1 MWTRDR
7 RRDYA
12 RPMRQVK
19 TLERRRRAR
28 VVPLAAPRYDL
39 VLRGGR
45 VIDPAQG
52 LDGIYDVGIRDGK
65 IGAVL
70 PSIDASD
77 ALHSLDLRDRLVV
90 PGLIDT
96 HAHVYQH
103 VTGAFGMNPDLV
115 GIRSGVTTVCDQ
127 GGASPLTMQGFRKFI
142 VEPAT
147 TRVLSFVSNYLVGG
161 LVGHRYTELYGPH
174 GINVRETIDA
184 IEQNRDLVKGIKAHA
199 EVGGY
204 SRWGI
209 ETLKLAKEASRE
221 TKVPVYVH
229 LGRLWAEADGTRI
242 DPDVLVPEMV
252 PLLDP
257 GDVIAHPFT
266 KNTGAFVSR
275 EGTVHPL
282 IFEAVRHGVRIDV
295 GRGGHLSFTAAR
307 TVLDA
312 GIVPFTVGADVH
324 GYTIRRPDDGAWDGG
339 YFDERAARRREPA
352 RPIEPHAPARRLG
365 PHAPVRSIRPH
376 APVRS
381 IGGASVFSLIQ
392 VMNELLA
399 LGLQLPD
406 VIGMVTA
413 NAATMLGLSGE
424 IGTLAPGVAA
434 DVTVLARDV
443 GRWTLEDS
451 LGVQLTANER
461 LRPEFALKDGR
472 LHSSDSPL
480 LFESTKGVA

>member
-1 MWTRDR
+1 MLQRMRRNATRK
-7 RRDYA
+7 
-12 RPMRQVK
+12 PV
-19 TLERRRRAR
+19 
-28 VVPLAAPRYDL
+28 APRFDL

-52 LDGIYDVGIRDGK
+52 LDGVYDVGIRAGAIDAVRPA
-65 IGAVL
+65 IGADDTL
-70 PSIDASD
+70 H
-77 ALHSLDLRDRLVV
+77 ALDVSDRLVV

-96 HAHVYQH
+96 HAHVYEH

-115 GIRSGVTTVCDQ
+115 GIRSGVTTVVDQ
-127 GGASPLTMQGFRKFI
+127 GGASPLTLQGFRKFI
-142 VEPAT
+142 VEPAI
-147 TRVLSFVSNYLVGG
+147 TRVLAFVSNYLVGG

-174 GINVRETIDA
+174 GINVRETVAA
-184 IEQNRDLVKGIKAHA
+184 IEGNRDLVKGIKAHA

-209 ETLKLAKEASRE
+209 ETLKLAKEASRR

-229 LGRLWAEADGTRI
+229 LGRLWAEADGARI
-242 DPDVLVPEMV
+242 DPDALVPEIV

-275 EGTVHPL
+275 DGTVHPL
-282 IFEAVRHGVRIDV
+282 LFEAVRHGVRIDV
-295 GRGGHLSFTAAR
+295 GRGGHLSFAAAR

-324 GYTIRRPDDGAWDGG
+324 GYTIRRPADGSWDGG
-339 YFDERAARRREPA
+339 YFDERSARAAADA
-352 RPIEPHAPARRLG
+352 RP
-365 PHAPVRSIRPH
+365 
-376 APVRS
+376 
-381 IGGASVFSLIQ
+381 IGGASVFSLVQ

-399 LGLQLPD
+399 LGLAVSD
-406 VIGMVTA
+406 VIRMVTA
-413 NAATMLGLSGE
+413 NAATMLGLEGQ

-451 LGVQLTANER
+451 LGERVTTEQR
-461 LRPEFALKDGR
+461 LRPEFALKAGR
-472 LHSSDSPL
+472 VHPSDSSL
-480 LFESTKGVA
+480 LVESIRDVSGDR